1 MHPLLAVSVLFASVA
16 LGQAPTVNWNAQ
28 FGVCGGKPNDLC
40 CDMGNYAQAN
50 KTVIGQALQKPDI
63 PSKPWLTATGGCTLL
78 FGCSETSIS
87 LCHNDMNA
95 ETQHTVQGS
104 WLVDYLS
111 QGFAQC
117 NPGQSVNDDSTAS
130 PLVGAYQLWL
140 EGYNIIVKGGE
151 ESLNYDC
158 PP

>member
-1 MHPLLAVSVLFASVA
+1 
-16 LGQAPTVNWNAQ
+16 
-28 FGVCGGKPNDLC
+28 
-40 CDMGNYAQAN
+40 MGNYAQAN

-78 FGCSETSIS
+78 CELRDLPLTCLELTGLEVGCSETSIS

-140 EGYNIIVKGGE
+140 EGYNIIVKGGDA
-151 ESLNYDC
+151 SLNYDC